1 MKGYSISQ
9 VAERFG
15 LEPHTLRFYEKE
27 GIVSPGR
34 TPSGI
39 RTYSEEDISQLE
51 TALCLKSTGMPLK
64 EIRRYFQLVS
74 EGDSTLDQRLEIFNA
89 HRVRVIEGIEVMQ
102 KYLQKI
108 DRKIAWYQ
116 GFVAE
121 KKGENSEKC
130 E

>member
-1 MKGYSISQ
+1 MERYSISQ
-9 VAERFG
+9 VAEKFG

-39 RTYSEEDISQLE
+39 REYSPEDISQLE

-64 EIRRYFQLVS
+64 EIKRYFQLVAQ
-74 EGDSTLDQRLEIFNA
+74 GDKTLDQRLEIFTA
-89 HRVRVIEGIEVMQ
+89 HRERVMGELATMQ

-108 DRKIAWYQ
+108 DHKIAWYQ
-116 GFVAE
+116 GFLQE
-121 KKGENSEKC
+121 KKGLKEEKC

>member
-1 MKGYSISQ
+1 MKGYSISE

-64 EIRRYFQLVS
+64 EIKRYFQLVA
-74 EGDSTLDQRLEIFNA
+74 EGDSTLDQRLEIFMG
-89 HRVRVIEGIEVMQ
+89 HRERVIGQLEVME

-108 DRKIAWYQ
+108 DRKIERYR
-116 GFVAE
+116 GFLAE
-121 KKGENSEKC
+121 KKGENPEKC

>member
-39 RTYSEEDISQLE
+39 RMYTEEDISQLE

-64 EIRRYFQLVS
+64 EIKRYFQLVAQ
-74 EGDSTLDQRLEIFNA
+74 GDETLDQRLEIFLS
-89 HRVRVIEGIEVMQ
+89 HRARVMGELEVME

-108 DRKIAWYQ
+108 DHKIAWYQ
-116 GFVAE
+116 GFVE
-121 KKGENSEKC
+121 KKKGENPEKY

>member
-1 MKGYSISQ
+1 MKGYSISE

-64 EIRRYFQLVS
+64 EIKRYFQLVAQ
-74 EGDSTLDQRLEIFNA
+74 GDSTLDQRLGIFMS
-89 HRVRVIEGIEVMQ
+89 HRERVIGQLEVME

-108 DRKIAWYQ
+108 DRKIERYR
-116 GFVAE
+116 GFLAE
-121 KKGENSEKC
+121 KKGENPEKC

>member
-1 MKGYSISQ
+1 MKRYSISQ

-34 TPSGI
+34 TASGI
-39 RTYSEEDISQLE
+39 RVYTDEDVSQLE

-64 EIRRYFQLVS
+64 EIKRYFQLVS
-74 EGDSTLDQRLEIFNA
+74 EGDATLDQRLEIFTN
-89 HRVRVIEGIEVMQ
+89 HRARVIEGMEVMQ

-108 DRKIAWYQ
+108 DHKIQWYQ
-116 GFVAE
+116 GFLAE
-121 KKGENSEKC
+121 KKGEKPEKY

>member
-1 MKGYSISQ
+1 MKGYTISQ

-27 GIVSPGR
+27 GIISPGR

-39 RTYSEEDISQLE
+39 RTYSEEDIGQLE

-64 EIRRYFQLVS
+64 EIKRYFQLVA
-74 EGDSTLDQRLEIFNA
+74 EGDSTLDQRLEIFLE
-89 HRVRVIEGIEVMQ
+89 HRERVIGEMATME

-108 DRKIAWYQ
+108 DHKIEWYS
-116 GFVAE
+116 GFLAE
-121 KKGENSEKC
+121 KKGENTEKY

>member
-1 MKGYSISQ
+1 MKGYSISE

-39 RTYSEEDISQLE
+39 RTYSEEDVSQLE

-64 EIRRYFQLVS
+64 EIKRYFQLVAQ
-74 EGDSTLDQRLEIFNA
+74 GDSTLDQRLEIFMR
-89 HRVRVIEGIEVMQ
+89 HRERVIGQLEVME

-108 DRKIAWYQ
+108 DYKIERYR

-121 KKGENSEKC
+121 KKRGNPEKC

>member
-9 VAERFG
+9 VAQRFG
-15 LEPHTLRFYEKE
+15 MEPHTLRFYEKE

-39 RTYSEEDISQLE
+39 RLYSEEDISQLE

-64 EIRRYFQLVS
+64 EIKRYFQLVAQ
-74 EGDSTLDQRLEIFNA
+74 GDETLDQRLEIFTC
-89 HRVRVIEGIEVMQ
+89 HRERVMEGIEVMQ

-121 KKGENSEKC
+121 KKGEETEKY